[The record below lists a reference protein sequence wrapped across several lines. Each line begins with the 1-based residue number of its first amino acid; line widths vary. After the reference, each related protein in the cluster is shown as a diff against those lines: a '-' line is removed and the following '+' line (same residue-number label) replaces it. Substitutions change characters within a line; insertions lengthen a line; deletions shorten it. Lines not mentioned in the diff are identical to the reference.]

1 MPKDKHDLFTIQ
13 REWLSVGGPLPRWV
27 FDLLRGALRH
37 RSQCSN
43 VVGDSAASMA
53 LFSLR
58 LKRGSVVMMKLL
70 ENLLG
75 TIGRES
81 LAKTPKSTAQ
91 KRANGDGD
99 FRAVEISPR
108 VLCCEAS
115 RRVAGKRYLIGQA
128 PRMPLMGCTMPM
140 ACSCTFLKSKDR
152 RDGDRRLLGAGTS
165 RWFAG
170 VESRK
175 YVGRRM
181 AER

>member
-1 MPKDKHDLFTIQ
+1 
-13 REWLSVGGPLPRWV
+13 
-27 FDLLRGALRH
+27 
-37 RSQCSN
+37 
-43 VVGDSAASMA
+43 MA

-58 LKRGSVVMMKLL
+58 LKRESVVMMKLL

-75 TIGRES
+75 SIGRES
-81 LAKTPKSTAQ
+81 LAKSPKGPKSTAQ
-91 KRANGDGD
+91 ERANVGGD

-140 ACSCTFLKSKDR
+140 ACSCMFLKSKDR

-175 YVGRRM
+175 YGGRRM